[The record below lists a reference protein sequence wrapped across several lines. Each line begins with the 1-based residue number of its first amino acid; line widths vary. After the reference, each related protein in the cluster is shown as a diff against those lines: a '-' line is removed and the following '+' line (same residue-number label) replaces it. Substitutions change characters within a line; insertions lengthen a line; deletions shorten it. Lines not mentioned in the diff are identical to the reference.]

1 MTTNR
6 LQLSSLDGIIV
17 LSGEVDA
24 ETAPQVAER
33 LGECAPDSQVRLDVS
48 AVTFM
53 DSSALRVL
61 VAQHHRLE
69 AAGGRLEIVQPSRPV
84 TRLFEITSLNDVF
97 HVSGAD

>member
-6 LQLSSLDGIIV
+6 LQLSSLDGITV
-17 LSGEVDA
+17 LSGEIDA
-24 ETAPQVAER
+24 ETAPQVAAS
-33 LGECAPDSQVRLDVS
+33 LDECAPESQVRLDVS

-97 HVSGAD
+97 PVSGAD